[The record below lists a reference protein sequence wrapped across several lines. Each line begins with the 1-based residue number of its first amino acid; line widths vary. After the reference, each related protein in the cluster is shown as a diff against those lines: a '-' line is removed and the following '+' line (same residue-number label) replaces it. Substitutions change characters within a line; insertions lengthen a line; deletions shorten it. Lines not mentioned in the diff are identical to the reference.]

1 MRKVY
6 IAGPDVFFPDVLAR
20 SAAQKALC
28 AEMGFEALHPVDQ
41 PTLAADHIYRHN
53 IALISAADGVV
64 ANLDPFRGA
73 EVDSGT
79 AFEVGYATADGK
91 PVVGYV
97 AQAGSLLERVGGY
110 CGPLRQDPAHGTW
123 HDRDGNLVENFGLPV
138 NLMLGVSARIVIGG
152 FADALAE
159 VCRGA

>member
-6 IAGPDVFFPDVLAR
+6 IAGPDVFFPDILAR

-79 AFEVGYATADGK
+79 AFEVGYATALGK

-97 AQAGSLLERVGGY
+97 VAAGDLRGRVAAW
-110 CGPLRQDPAHGTW
+110 GPVAKGADGLW
-123 HDRDGNLVENFGLPV
+123 RDGAGCLIEDFGLPV
-138 NLMLGVSARIVIGG
+138 NLMLGIGATVVVG
-152 FADALAE
+152 DFAAALR
-159 VCRGA
+159 VLQSRF